1 MVMLPTPVSLVAVGS
16 LWYGE
21 LLCGLYR
28 ALAAPWL
35 DPWWLA
41 RGTRIERLRSSEAA
55 ATAPPPQRSSP
66 SATGPSGDVGISQA
80 TIISW
85 DRARARAA
93 ARRAAAASLPR
104 R

>member
-1 MVMLPTPVSLVAVGS
+1 MLPTPVSLVALGS

-21 LLCGLYR
+21 LCCGLYR

-41 RGTRIERLRSSEAA
+41 RETRIERLRAPEAA
-55 ATAPPPQRSSP
+55 AIAARPQQRSSP
-66 SATGPSGDVGISQA
+66 PATAPSGDRAIGQA

-93 ARRAAAASLPR
+93 ARRAAATGVAR

>member
-1 MVMLPTPVSLVAVGS
+1 MLPTPVSLVAVGS

-21 LLCGLYR
+21 LFCGLYR

-41 RGTRIERLRSSEAA
+41 SGTRIERLRSPKAA
-55 ATAPPPQRSSP
+55 AVAPRPQQRSAPPATAP
-66 SATGPSGDVGISQA
+66 SGEVAITQA

-93 ARRAAAASLPR
+93 ARRAAATGRPR